1 MELSAEPTA
10 PATHLE
16 VVEVSKAFG
25 GTQAL
30 DGVSLA
36 IAAGSVHAL
45 VGENGAGKSTLA
57 KIITGVFPMDQG
69 QLLLRG
75 TPVSF
80 GSPRDALEHGVAVVA
95 QELALV
101 PQLTVAENVFLGVEP
116 RRAGFVRDREL
127 GARFRRL
134 TASSGFDLPADTQAG
149 SLPLASQQ
157 QVEIL
162 RALARNAE
170 LIVLDEPT
178 AALSGRESEQLHE
191 IVRSLA
197 RAGRTVVLVSH
208 FLREVLELSDTV
220 SILRDGRLV
229 RTSRSREETEASLI
243 SGMLGRSFSRTFPS
257 KQLPDAKAA
266 VSLDVRNVSAPGVHD
281 VSLQV
286 RSGEILGLAG
296 LVGAGRTELA
306 RAVYG
311 AVPVTSGTVVVGQRS
326 VSGGPAA
333 SIRGGVAMIPESRK
347 EEGLVARRSVRENV
361 SLASLSLVQR
371 FGFVRRREESSVVGE
386 ALALVDVRAA
396 PSDSVVTLSGGNQQ
410 KVLFARA
417 LLAKPSVLIAD
428 EPTRGVDVGAKRAI
442 YELIAGLAAD
452 GVGVLLI
459 SSEIEEILGL
469 AHRILVIRGGRAV
482 AELEGDAMT
491 EGNILA
497 AAFATATPA
506 AAAA

>member
-1 MELSAEPTA
+1 MEQTAEPIA
-10 PATHLE
+10 PVPHLQ
-16 VVEVSKAFG
+16 VAEVSKAFG

-57 KIITGVFPMDQG
+57 KIITGVFPMDKG
-69 QLLLRG
+69 QLLLHG

-116 RRAGFVRDREL
+116 RRAGFVRDRDL

-134 TASSGFDLPADTQAG
+134 TASSGFDLPADTAAG

-162 RALARNAE
+162 RALARNAD

-178 AALSGRESEQLHE
+178 AALSGRETEQLHE

-229 RTSRSREETEASLI
+229 RTSPSRDETEASLI
-243 SGMLGRSFSRTFPS
+243 SGMLGRSFSRTFPA
-257 KQLPDAKAA
+257 KQIAA
-266 VSLDVRNVSAPGVHD
+266 ANAGVALDVRNVSAPGVHD

-296 LVGAGRTELA
+296 LVGAGRSELA
-306 RAVYG
+306 RAIYG
-311 AVPVTSGTVVVGQRS
+311 AVPVASGTVSVGLRS

-371 FGFVRRREESSVVGE
+371 LGFVRRRKEATVVGE
-386 ALALVDVRAA
+386 ALTLVDVRAA
-396 PSDSVVTLSGGNQQ
+396 ASDSVVTLSGGNQQ

-497 AAFATATPA
+497 AAFATTAAVAPA
-506 AAAA
+506 A

>member
-1 MELSAEPTA
+1 MEQTAEPTA
-10 PATHLE
+10 PVPHLQ
-16 VVEVSKAFG
+16 VAEVSKAFG

-116 RRAGFVRDREL
+116 RRAGFVRDRDL

-134 TASSGFDLPADTQAG
+134 TASSGFDLPADTPAG

-162 RALARNAE
+162 RALARNAD

-178 AALSGRESEQLHE
+178 AALSGRETEQLHE

-229 RTSRSREETEASLI
+229 RTSPSRDETEASLI
-243 SGMLGRSFSRTFPS
+243 SGMLGRSFSRTFPA
-257 KQLPDAKAA
+257 KQIADTNAA
-266 VSLDVRNVSAPGVHD
+266 VALDVRNVSAPGVHD

-296 LVGAGRTELA
+296 LVGAGRSELA

-311 AVPVTSGTVVVGQRS
+311 AVPVTSGTVAVGQRS

-347 EEGLVARRSVRENV
+347 EEGLIARRSVRENV

-371 FGFVRRREESSVVGE
+371 LGFVRRHKEATVVGE
-386 ALALVDVRAA
+386 ALTLVDVRAA

-497 AAFATATPA
+497 AAFATAAVAAPA
-506 AAAA
+506 A